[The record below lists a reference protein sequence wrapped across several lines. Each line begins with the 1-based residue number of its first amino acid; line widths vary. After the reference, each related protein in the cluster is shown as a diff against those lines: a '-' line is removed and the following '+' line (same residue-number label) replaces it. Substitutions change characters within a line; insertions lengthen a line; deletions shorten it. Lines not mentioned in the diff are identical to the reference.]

1 MILIRK
7 LKQLYIELKN
17 SNFYRKMDERP
28 FFTELILIIMAFIYL
43 FGLLTNTSQI
53 IITNGAMIKPLIIYY
68 GEWWRF
74 ITPIF
79 IHLGFLH
86 ILMNGISLYYVGIQI
101 EKIFGHIRFLTIFML
116 SGIMGNIIS
125 FAFSSGLSA
134 GASTAIFGLF
144 GVFLM
149 LGENFRDNFAVR
161 QMSQSF
167 LLLIIVNIVFDL
179 LSSGIDI
186 AGHLGGLIG
195 GFFIPYFIGIPNYK
209 MNKSKK
215 ILSFVVLMII
225 IIFCLKTGYMSNN

>member
-1 MILIRK
+1 MIRK

-17 SNFYRKMDERP
+17 SSFYRKMDERP

-43 FGLLTNTSQI
+43 FGLLTNTSQL

-225 IIFCLKTGYMSNN
+225 VIFCLKTGYMSNN

>member
-1 MILIRK
+1 MIRK

>member
-43 FGLLTNTSQI
+43 FGLLTNTSQL

-225 IIFCLKTGYMSNN
+225 VIFCLKTGYMSNN

>member
-7 LKQLYIELKN
+7 FKQLYIELKN
-17 SNFYRKMDERP
+17 SNFYRKIDERP
-28 FFTELILIIMAFIYL
+28 FFTELILTIMAFIYL
-43 FGLLTNTSQI
+43 FGILTNTSQL
-53 IITNGAMIKPLIIYY
+53 IITNGAMVKPIIIYY

-79 IHLGFLH
+79 IHLSFLH

-116 SGIMGNIIS
+116 SGIIGNIIS
-125 FAFSSGLSA
+125 FAFSNGLSA

-149 LGENFRDNFAVR
+149 LGENFHDNFAVR

-215 ILSFVVLMII
+215 ILSFVILII
-225 IIFCLKTGYMSNN
+225 IVIFCLKTGYMSNN

>member
-43 FGLLTNTSQI
+43 FGLLTNTSQL

-186 AGHLGGLIG
+186 SGHLGGLIG

-209 MNKSKK
+209 INKSKK
-215 ILSFVVLMII
+215 ILSFVILMII
-225 IIFCLKTGYMSNN
+225 VIFCLKTGYMSNN

>member
-1 MILIRK
+1 MIRK

-43 FGLLTNTSQI
+43 FGLLTNTSQL

-225 IIFCLKTGYMSNN
+225 VIFCLKTGYMSNN